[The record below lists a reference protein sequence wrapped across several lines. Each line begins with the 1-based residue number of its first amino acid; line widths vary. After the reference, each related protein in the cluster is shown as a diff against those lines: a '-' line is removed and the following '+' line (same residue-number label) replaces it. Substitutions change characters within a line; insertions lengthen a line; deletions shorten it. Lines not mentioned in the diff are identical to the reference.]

1 MNKEHFS
8 KPAGWVIPVAEIRME
23 DERLFA
29 HYDIEKEE
37 KMMDEN
43 EQQMTHSDNTQEH
56 FIACYIRVPH
66 VATLD
71 AITQAIKDNGCDN
84 ADMYAKEIYSLYSQE
99 LEKIAQK

>member
-23 DERLFA
+23 DECLFA

-43 EQQMTHSDNTQEH
+43 EQQMMHRDNTQEH

-66 VATLD
+66 IATLD

-84 ADMYAKEIYSLYSQE
+84 AEMYANEIYSLYSKE
-99 LEKIAQK
+99 LEKNAKK

>member
-8 KPAGWVIPVAEIRME
+8 KPVGWVIPVAEIRME
-23 DERLFA
+23 NECLFA

-43 EQQMTHSDNTQEH
+43 EQQMMHRDNTQEH

-84 ADMYAKEIYSLYSQE
+84 AEMYAKEIYSLYLQE

>member
-8 KPAGWVIPVAEIRME
+8 KPSGWAIPVAEIRME
-23 DERLFA
+23 DQCLFA

-43 EQQMTHSDNTQEH
+43 EQQMMHRNNTQDNC
-56 FIACYIRVPH
+56 IACYIRVPH
-66 VATLD
+66 IATLD

-84 ADMYAKEIYSLYSQE
+84 ADMYANEIYSLYLQE

>member
-23 DERLFA
+23 DKCLFA

-37 KMMDEN
+37 KMTDDN
-43 EQQMTHSDNTQEH
+43 EQQMIYKDDTQED

-71 AITQAIKDNGCDN
+71 TITQAIKDNGCDN
-84 ADMYAKEIYSLYSQE
+84 AEMYAKEIFSLYSKE
-99 LEKIAQK
+99 ISKMK

>member
-8 KPAGWVIPVAEIRME
+8 KPAGWVIPVAEIRRE
-23 DERLFA
+23 HECLFA
-29 HYDIEKEE
+29 HHDIEKEE
-37 KMMDEN
+37 KMTDEN
-43 EQQMTHSDNTQEH
+43 EQQMMHRNNTQDN

-84 ADMYAKEIYSLYSQE
+84 AEMYPNEIYSLYLQE
-99 LEKIAQK
+99 LEKNVKK